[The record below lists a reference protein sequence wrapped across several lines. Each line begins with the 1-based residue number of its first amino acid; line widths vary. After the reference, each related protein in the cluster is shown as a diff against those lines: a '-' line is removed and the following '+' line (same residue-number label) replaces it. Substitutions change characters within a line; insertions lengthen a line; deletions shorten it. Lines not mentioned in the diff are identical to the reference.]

1 MKKSEFIYLL
11 AILILDFISLADVSR
26 IINIDGSIRNI
37 VYMFTIV
44 LFIFKIFQSR
54 YEKKK
59 FIFILITGLIAL
71 FVSYRLSDF
80 MFLTDFLVM
89 ISIVDVNINKAI
101 KIDIFVKS
109 LFLIIHSIFYF
120 HDFLFAY
127 TKIEPYFVLTKA
139 FGIRHS
145 LYFSHPNTAAAI
157 VVWLVIDWIY
167 IAKNK
172 RIPIAL
178 GSLLVAFYSYF
189 TISRTALI
197 VYILF
202 LLILFL
208 LNKKRLKKIFN
219 FLEKYLFIIM
229 AGVNI
234 LMISISSLMNN
245 PLIISLDKILSK
257 RLYYTN
263 LAINTYGFHIL
274 PNNISDSIMKNS
286 IIVDNFYTR
295 AFISYG
301 FIILIIVAIMYYL
314 STKKENSN
322 LDKAILIIFPI
333 YLFNELF
340 PFNVGRAIPLL
351 IFANILFNKNK
362 IEKQET

>member
-26 IINIDGSIRNI
+26 IINIDGNIRSII
-37 VYMFTIV
+37 YLFTIV
-44 LFIFKIFQSR
+44 LFIFKIFQSK

-59 FIFILITGLIAL
+59 FLFMLIIGLIAL
-71 FVSYRLSDF
+71 FISYKLWDF
-80 MFLTDFLVM
+80 MFLTDFLVI
-89 ISIVDVNINKAI
+89 ISIVDVDINKAI
-101 KIDIFVKS
+101 KIDIFIKS
-109 LFLIIHSIFYF
+109 LFLIIHSLFYF

-127 TKIEPYFVLTKA
+127 SKIEPYFVLTKA

-145 LYFSHPNTAAAI
+145 LYFSHPNTAAAV
-157 VVWLVIDWIY
+157 VVWLAIDWIY
-167 IAKNK
+167 VAKKKKIA
-172 RIPIAL
+172 III

-202 LLILFL
+202 LIILFL
-208 LNKKRLKKIFN
+208 LNKKRWKKIFN

-229 AGVNI
+229 AEINVI
-234 LMISISSLMNN
+234 MISISGLMNN
-245 PLIISLDKILSK
+245 HFVIALDKVLSR

-263 LAINTYGFHIL
+263 LALNTYGFHIL
-274 PNNISDSIMKNS
+274 PNNISDTIMKNS

-301 FIILIIVAIMYYL
+301 FIVYQQEKKIAI
-314 STKKENSN
+314 
-322 LDKAILIIFPI
+322 
-333 YLFNELF
+333 
-340 PFNVGRAIPLL
+340 
-351 IFANILFNKNK
+351 
-362 IEKQET
+362 

>member
-26 IINIDGSIRNI
+26 IINIDGGIRNI
-37 VYMFTIV
+37 VYMFTII

-172 RIPIAL
+172 RIPIAI

-322 LDKAILIIFPI
+322 LDKAILVIFPI

>member
-26 IINIDGSIRNI
+26 IINIDGGIRNI
-37 VYMFTIV
+37 IYMFTIV

-245 PLIISLDKILSK
+245 PLINSLDKILSK

-322 LDKAILIIFPI
+322 LDKVILIIFPV

-351 IFANILFNKNK
+351 IFANIIFNKNK
-362 IEKQET
+362 LEKQEK

>member
-351 IFANILFNKNK
+351 IFANIIFNKNK
-362 IEKQET
+362 LEKQEE